1 MIILMCL
8 VYKIKKTVLTVGRKV
23 INRIL
28 LGFPS
33 EVEELFKSSNILNE
47 QKKRTTLRDDIREF
61 LHNLIPE
68 NGNRL
73 VIFVDELDRCRP
85 DFAVKLLERIKHY
98 FTDEQI
104 TFVFSVNIEELV
116 KTIQC
121 FYGEKFD
128 ANRYLGRFFDMVIK
142 LHPINLSKYYAEMKI
157 DESFYFDYTI
167 TVVID
172 SFQLELRDITRFLS
186 LSNVIKKSINNI
198 HKMLFIDQ
206 RQEMS
211 FGGYFVVPI
220 MMSVRI
226 VQPEIYDKFIR
237 GEAPEP
243 FIHVMKNLTKI
254 NIFERCLLRD
264 SESFEYAGTTTKFFV
279 DIKERAQDLYNAL
292 FSIRDNRKIC
302 IGNLVISREISNKLI
317 EISSLLSE
325 FSQY

>member
-172 SFQLELRDITRFLS
+172 SF
-186 LSNVIKKSINNI
+186 
-198 HKMLFIDQ
+198 
-206 RQEMS
+206 
-211 FGGYFVVPI
+211 
-220 MMSVRI
+220 
-226 VQPEIYDKFIR
+226 
-237 GEAPEP
+237 
-243 FIHVMKNLTKI
+243 
-254 NIFERCLLRD
+254 
-264 SESFEYAGTTTKFFV
+264 
-279 DIKERAQDLYNAL
+279 
-292 FSIRDNRKIC
+292 
-302 IGNLVISREISNKLI
+302 
-317 EISSLLSE
+317 
-325 FSQY
+325 